1 MKDESLAR
9 LEAALQYSFR
19 ERALLRRALSHPS
32 ARSET
37 GLSNQR
43 LEFLGDAV
51 IGLVVGQ
58 FLFTAYPEQPEGEL
72 TRLRSRIVSTQALAA
87 WGQSLELTQALALG
101 RGLDRERLP
110 ASIVA
115 DAVEAVVGAAY
126 LDSDL
131 DAVTRLVLL
140 GLVEQIEVAV
150 EGGTRNWKSRLQ
162 ELTQGRWQETPSYQ
176 LLEASGPDHEKQF
189 WVAACLG
196 ERELGRGRGPSKKD
210 AEQAAAQ
217 VAYEALSEVG
227 SLPLEAGGSPAS

>member
-1 MKDESLAR
+1 MQDESLAR
-9 LEAALQYSFR
+9 LEQALQYSFR
-19 ERALLRRALSHPS
+19 SRGLLRQALSHPS

-58 FLFTAYPEQPEGEL
+58 FLYTAFPEEPEGEL
-72 TRLRSRIVSTQALAA
+72 TRLRSRIVSTQALAG
-87 WGQSLELTQALALG
+87 WGLNLNLPEVMVLG

-110 ASIVA
+110 ASILA
-115 DAVEAVVGAAY
+115 DAVEAIVGAAY

-131 DAVTRLVLL
+131 EALTRVILL
-140 GLVEQIEVAV
+140 GLVEQIESAV

-176 LLEASGPDHEKQF
+176 LIEAHGPDHQKEF
-189 WVAACLG
+189 FVAVCLG
-196 ERELGRGRGPSKKD
+196 ERELGRGEGASKKD

-217 VAYEALSEVG
+217 VAYEALSSE
-227 SLPLEAGGSPAS
+227 EALAPGLDSEE